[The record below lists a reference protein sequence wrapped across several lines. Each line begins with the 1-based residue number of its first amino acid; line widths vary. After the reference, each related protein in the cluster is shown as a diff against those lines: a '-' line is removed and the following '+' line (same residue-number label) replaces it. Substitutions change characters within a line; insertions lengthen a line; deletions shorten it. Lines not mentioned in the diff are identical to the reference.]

1 MLQKLKMQMLHIVLP
16 KILGGLLYAYLC
28 PPYAADDVSG
38 ELWQFLSAVHDKGDG
53 LTFFE

>member
-1 MLQKLKMQMLHIVLP
+1 LYNVLP
-16 KILGGLLYAYLC
+16 KILGGFLYAYLH

-38 ELWQFLSAVHDKGDG
+38 ELWQFLSAIHDKGEG

>member
-1 MLQKLKMQMLHIVLP
+1 MQMLHIVLP